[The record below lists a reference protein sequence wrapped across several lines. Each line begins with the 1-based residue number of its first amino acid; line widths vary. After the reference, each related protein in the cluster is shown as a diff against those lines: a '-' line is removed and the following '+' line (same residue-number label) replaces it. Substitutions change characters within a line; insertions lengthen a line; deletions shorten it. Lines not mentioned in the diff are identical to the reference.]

1 VSHPEFLFEVE
12 LSSDRALDSML
23 ADIARA
29 VCRHLGLSPAV
40 CDALVADFKDE
51 RDRASG
57 AGHRRSDVR
66 FESHTGEL
74 AIVVRYEDGGE
85 WRRARA
91 LS

>member
-12 LSSDRALDSML
+12 LFSDGAFDAML

-29 VCRHLGLSPAV
+29 VCRHLGLASAV
-40 CDALVADFKDE
+40 CDGLVSDFRDE
-51 RDRASG
+51 RARAAG
-57 AGHRRSDVR
+57 AGHRRCDVR

-74 AIVVRYEDGGE
+74 AIVVRYEDGAQ